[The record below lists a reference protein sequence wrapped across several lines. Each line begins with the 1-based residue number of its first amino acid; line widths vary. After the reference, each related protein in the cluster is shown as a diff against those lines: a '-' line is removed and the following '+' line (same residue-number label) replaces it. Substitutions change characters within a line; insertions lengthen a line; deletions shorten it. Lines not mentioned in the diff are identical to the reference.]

1 MNETPTASARDKHFN
16 HKERE
21 AELYKLWEQAG
32 VFKPESAKDQKA
44 PVFNIAMPPPN
55 ANGEL
60 HLGHAFGYTV
70 MDIFGRFHRL
80 LGERVLLIPGKDH
93 AGIQT
98 QVVFEKKLKS
108 EGVDTTKIP
117 VKELYEQCYAFCQD
131 RAGYMR
137 AQEKTLGISADW
149 DRELFT
155 LDPRLN
161 DIVFETFE
169 KLWADDLVYKGHR
182 MVNWSVFSQ
191 TSISDVEVEYKEQDG
206 HLWYISYVLEGG
218 PIETSD
224 KIKLPNGT
232 EIPLGNPGI
241 YSATTRPETML
252 GDTALAVHPDDERY
266 KKFVGKRAIVPI
278 VNRSIP
284 IVADTRVDPTY
295 GTGVI
300 KITPAHDFA
309 DYDIGVDHKIEAIQV
324 IGKDGKMTEA
334 AGAAYAGLKS
344 AECRTKVIE
353 KLTEEG
359 KLLDTVKIKHKVPIG
374 ERGKDI
380 IEPLIS
386 EQWFVNVDKP
396 GMSLKENALK
406 LLRSGKIQIFPSRF
420 MVLFEQWLENLR
432 DWNISRQ
439 LWWGHQLPV
448 WHRTTN
454 DKTETKVG
462 RNCPEGDGWE
472 RETDVFDTWFSSG
485 QWAYSTTAAC
495 GQLNLDN
502 PVSNNPF
509 FPTHTM
515 VMGRDILFFWASRML
530 LLTTYR
536 LKDVPW
542 KNIYFTGLIRDEHGQ
557 KMSKSKG
564 NGIDPNATIEKFGAD
579 ALRLALIMGASPGND
594 IALSE
599 RKIEGYSKFGNKL
612 WNASKLIE
620 MKVGAKAQ
628 PLPAKITLAS
638 NRWILSEF
646 SQVHSA
652 VTQKLN
658 EYEISIAANELY
670 NFTWFTFCDKYL
682 EMMKVLTEMGT
693 DEQRAETASV
703 AAATFGALLTLLHPF
718 IPFITEEIY
727 QTLSCVNH
735 GGMLATGS
743 WKNPFPSV
751 VNEEKE
757 LLTAMEVVAGI
768 RSVKAALVIP
778 HKKIRVSLTHTL
790 SSESILLIQELGKV
804 EFCAA
809 SEIPA
814 HLALRKPV
822 LEGVVICEVEGKE
835 NYRQRL
841 EKDITQYA
849 SMIENI
855 EKKLSGDF
863 AKQAKPELVEKER
876 EKLELSIKAVAE
888 LRSELAL
895 FS

>member
-1 MNETPTASARDKHFN
+1 MNETPSSRDKHFN
-16 HKERE
+16 HKDRE
-21 AELYKLWEQAG
+21 AALYALWEKAG
-32 VFKPESAKDQKA
+32 VFKPEAAKDQSA

-98 QVVFEKKLKS
+98 QVVFEKKLKG
-108 EGVDTTKIP
+108 EGVDVAAVPIKD
-117 VKELYEQCYAFCQD
+117 LYQQCYDFCQD

-161 DIVFETFE
+161 EIVFETFE
-169 KLWADDLVYKGHR
+169 KLWADELVYKGHR

-206 HLWYISYVLEGG
+206 NLWYVSYLLEEG
-218 PIETSD
+218 PIETTDS
-224 KIKLPNGT
+224 IKLPGGT
-232 EIPLGNPGI
+232 TVAIGNPGI
-241 YSATTRPETML
+241 YSATTRPETIL
-252 GDTALAVHPDDERY
+252 GDTALAVHPDDARY
-266 KKFVGKRAIVPI
+266 QKFIGKKVLVPI

-284 IVADTRVDPTY
+284 IIADARVDAAY

-300 KITPAHDFA
+300 KITPAHDFT
-309 DYDIGVDHKIEAIQV
+309 DYDIGVDHAIEAIQV
-324 IGKDGKMTEA
+324 IGKDGRMTEA
-334 AGAAYAGLKS
+334 TGSEYAGLKS
-344 AECRTKVIE
+344 AECRVKVVA
-353 KLTEEG
+353 KLAEDG
-359 KLLDTVKIKHKVPIG
+359 RLLDTVKIKHKVPIG

-396 GMSLKENALK
+396 GKSLKKNALEF
-406 LLRSGKIQIFPSRF
+406 LRSGKIQIFPSRF
-420 MVLFEQWLENLR
+420 SVLFEQWLENLK

-439 LWWGHQLPV
+439 LWWGHRLPV
-448 WHRTTN
+448 WHRTTT
-454 DKTETKVG
+454 DTVETKVG
-462 RNCPEGDGWE
+462 RKRPEGDGWE
-472 RETDVFDTWFSSG
+472 QETDVFDTWFSSG
-485 QWAYSTTAAC
+485 QWAYSTTSAC
-495 GQLNLDN
+495 GQLDLDN
-502 PVSNNPF
+502 PGKENPF

-536 LKDVPW
+536 MNDIPW

-564 NGIDPNATIEKFGAD
+564 NGIDPNATIDKFGAD
-579 ALRLALIMGASPGND
+579 ALRLGLIMGASPGND

-612 WNASKLIE
+612 WNAANLIE
-620 MKVGAKAQ
+620 MKVGGVA
-628 PLPAKITLAS
+628 PALSSTITVAA
-638 NRWILSEF
+638 NRWILSELN
-646 SQVHSA
+646 QVHGT
-652 VTQKLN
+652 VTQKLH
-658 EYEISIAANELY
+658 EYEVSIAANELY

-682 EMMKVLTEMGT
+682 EMMKVLIEKGT
-693 DEQRAETASV
+693 PDQRTETASV
-703 AAATFGALLTLLHPF
+703 VVAVFDTLLTMLHPF

-727 QTLSCVNH
+727 QTLPCVNK
-735 GGMLATGS
+735 GGLLAERS
-743 WKNPFPSV
+743 WNHTLPVKLD
-751 VNEEKE
+751 EEKD
-757 LLTAMEVVAGI
+757 LLTAMEVIAGI

-790 SSESILLIQELGKV
+790 NAESMLLIQELAKV
-804 EFCAA
+804 EFCAPTD
-809 SEIPA
+809 IPGE
-814 HLALRKPV
+814 LALRKPV
-822 LEGVVICEVEGKE
+822 LDGVVICEVEGKE

-841 EKDITQYA
+841 EKEIQQY
-849 SMIENI
+849 STVIETI
-855 EKKLSGDF
+855 GKKLGGDF
-863 AKQAKPELVEKER
+863 AHQAKPEVVAKER
-876 EKLELSIKAVAE
+876 EKLEQSSKALSE
-888 LRSELAL
+888 LKNELAL
-895 FS
+895 FL